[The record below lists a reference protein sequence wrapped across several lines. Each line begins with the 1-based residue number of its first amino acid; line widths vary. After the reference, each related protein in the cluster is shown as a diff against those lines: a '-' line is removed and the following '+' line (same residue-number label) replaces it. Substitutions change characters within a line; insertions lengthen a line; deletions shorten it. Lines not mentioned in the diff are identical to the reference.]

1 MDGVAILTTY
11 EKGLLTGYGYLGI
24 MFTLALIFSLS
35 VMLINNVKYDSPEAF
50 FASVCVIA
58 SIICALCATVAL
70 IDAHTE
76 YKIAVND
83 AVNFNDVVSR
93 YEIISQDGKLLT
105 VKELDVK

>member
-35 VMLINNVKYDSPEAF
+35 VMLINNVKSSSPEACF
-50 FASVCVIA
+50 SAVCVIA

-70 IDAHTE
+70 MDVYTE
-76 YKIAVND
+76 HKIVVD
-83 AVNFNDVVSR
+83 DTVSFNELISR

-105 VKELDVK
+105 VKEIEVK